1 MYQALQEVL
10 PVMEQMVVLHLL
22 VLLLLHRAAKVAKVG
37 QAQAYIL

>member
-10 PVMEQMVVLHLL
+10 PVTEQMVVLHLL
-22 VLLLLHRAAKVAKVG
+22 VLLLLRQVAKVVKAA